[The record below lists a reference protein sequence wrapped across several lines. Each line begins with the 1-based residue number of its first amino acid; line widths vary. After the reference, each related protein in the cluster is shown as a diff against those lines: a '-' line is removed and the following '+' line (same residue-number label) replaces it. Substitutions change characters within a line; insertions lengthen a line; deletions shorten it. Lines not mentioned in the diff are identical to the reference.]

1 MDYMRHYGNN
11 DMICSLYVESKTDR
25 MFSFFIVTL
34 CLVLLSLLIFLSL
47 GKIDIVITSNCIIRT
62 GENIS
67 AIKNAVSGFVT
78 EKAVVHGS
86 HVNRDDVL
94 FSIDSTYLL
103 LEKTN
108 AALTLEVSTGK
119 LHELTV
125 YEQVITS
132 EINTIERVY
141 QHTYTRAQRY
151 FLERE
156 KLQLV
161 IQKAT
166 DKVNQEK
173 SKHPSARI
181 PALIKE
187 YEIDL
192 QLAINALY
200 TFRSSELVQI
210 ANEKLDLNAEIQS
223 RSTQIKI
230 LDEQIKKCEI
240 RAPISGIYEEL
251 IRFNEYDYLFS
262 GDETARIIPDTGALK
277 VELLIESRN
286 IAEIKPEMPF
296 YIRFESLSSFE
307 FGQVSGKIANVGAD
321 IITTAYTIEPVFT
334 AYGILDT
341 VQVESKEGYTIHL
354 RPGMAGECRILV
366 KTRTIIGYILEK
378 IGFLL

>member
-1 MDYMRHYGNN
+1 MPHYGNN
-11 DMICSLYVESKTDR
+11 DMIYFSYVESKMDR

-34 CLVLLSLLIFLSL
+34 CIALLSLFIFLYL
-47 GKIDIVITSNCIIRT
+47 GKIDIVIKSNCIIRT

-67 AIKNAVSGFVT
+67 VIKNTVSGFVT
-78 EKAVVHGS
+78 EKAVVHGIQ
-86 HVNRDDVL
+86 VNRGDVL
-94 FSIDSTYLL
+94 FSIDSTDLL
-103 LEKTN
+103 LEKAN
-108 AALTLEVSTGK
+108 IEIMLEANTGK
-119 LHELTV
+119 LDELTI
-125 YEQVITS
+125 YEYVVTS
-132 EINTIERVY
+132 EINTIERGY
-141 QHTYTRAQRY
+141 QHIYTRAQKY

-156 KLQLV
+156 KLQLAV
-161 IQKAT
+161 QKAT

-173 SKHPSARI
+173 NKHPSARI
-181 PALIKE
+181 PAVIKE

-192 QLAINALY
+192 QLAVNTLH
-200 TFRSSELVQI
+200 TLRTGELVQI
-210 ANEKLDLNAEIQS
+210 ANERLGLNVEIQS
-223 RSTQIKI
+223 LNTRIKI
-230 LDEQIKKCEI
+230 LDEQIKRCEI

-307 FGQVSGKIANVGAD
+307 FGQISGKIANIGAD
-321 IITTAYTIEPVFT
+321 IITTAYTIEPIFT

-341 VQVESKEGYTIHL
+341 AQVENREGYTIHL
-354 RPGMAGECRILV
+354 KPGMTGECRILV
-366 KTRTIIGYILEK
+366 KTRTIIGYLLEK